1 MAFGDRFRQAWDSAS
16 SAAQAA
22 AAQLAAGAGRAAE
35 FVSKQAAKVGS
46 VAESVA
52 KKSWSAA
59 KAAGKAVAKTFVNVA
74 KSACTIACRAVTQ
87 VAKHATDCF
96 GKAIRAQRDA
106 KPSNLQDSVQS
117 ATVKSIAKEAI
128 ALTPKVGPV
137 IAPERAMDY
146 ASALS
151 RKTRRGRVSALANML
166 DDRAPPAIPGG
177 QAKKL
182 FDGRR
187 SLRNSFLDATQRL
200 KKELGTDGMGVAAKK
215 AAAKSLRDGVKLKAL
230 GLSAIIEVGAKV
242 YEKGF
247 DWSKYE
253 KKDLI
258 DVGYGVGS
266 GVAYGAVGAAVGTL
280 IPVPIVGTAVGFL
293 VGTAVGMVVDNLI
306 KAGTVEFLDCL
317 TG

>member
-1 MAFGDRFRQAWDSAS
+1 MAFGDRFRQAWDN
-16 SAAQAA
+16 
-22 AAQLAAGAGRAAE
+22 
-35 FVSKQAAKVGS
+35 
-46 VAESVA
+46 
-52 KKSWSAA
+52 SWSAA
-59 KAAGKAVAKTFVNVA
+59 KAARKAVATSFVNVA
-74 KSACTIACRAVTQ
+74 KSACTIACRAVTR

-96 GKAIRAQRDA
+96 GKAIRAQRGA
-106 KPSNLQDSVQS
+106 KPTEVADAVRSGS
-117 ATVKSIAKEAI
+117 VKSAVKE
-128 ALTPKVGPV
+128 V
-137 IAPERAMDY
+137 IDPERVKGY
-146 ASALS
+146 AAAAG
-151 RKTRRGRVSALANML
+151 RKTGRGRASALANML
-166 DDRAPPAIPGG
+166 DDRAPPAIPGR

-187 SLRNSFLDATQRL
+187 SLRNSFLDATKRL
-200 KKELGTDGMGVAAKK
+200 KKELGKDGMGAAAKK
-215 AAAKSLRDGVKLKAL
+215 AAAKSLRDGVKPRAL

-266 GVAYGAVGAAVGTL
+266 GVAYGALGAAVGTL

-306 KAGTVEFLDCL
+306 KDGTVEFLDCL